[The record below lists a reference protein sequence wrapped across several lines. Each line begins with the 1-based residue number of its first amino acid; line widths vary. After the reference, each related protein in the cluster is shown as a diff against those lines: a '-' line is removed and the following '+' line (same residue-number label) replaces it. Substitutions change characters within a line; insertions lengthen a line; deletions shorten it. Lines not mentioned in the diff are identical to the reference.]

1 VNARNCDVKACDE
14 GGCNEPETAVDS
26 TEIYRGFCLAAVS
39 PGNYPTATA
48 QQKPDQLAQQS
59 SESWLALVDAGKYDE
74 SWQEAAQYF
83 KGVVAKEDWRKTVQ
97 GVRDPLGKMRSRK
110 LKSATY
116 KTSLPGAPDGEYVII
131 QYDSSFEHK
140 QEALETVTPMLDKD
154 GKGRV
159 SGYFIK

>member
-1 VNARNCDVKACDE
+1 MKLRPWRIQPKSIVGFALLLSLVRNCPMV
-14 GGCNEPETAVDS
+14 
-26 TEIYRGFCLAAVS
+26 
-39 PGNYPTATA
+39 TA

-59 SESWLALVDAGKYDE
+59 AESWLTLVDAGKYDE
-74 SWQEAAQYF
+74 SWQRAAEYF
-83 KGVVAKEDWRKTVQ
+83 RGAVAKEDWRKAVQ

-116 KTSLPGAPDGEYVII
+116 KTSLPGAPDGEYVVI

-140 QEALETVTPMLDKD
+140 QEAVETVTPMLDKD
-154 GKGRV
+154 GKWRV